1 MKNYIR
7 DVIDRYIKHDYPAE
21 VDRDF
26 RVWLIDEERADEK
39 DSELSQLWEATESAT
54 TPNYQHSLE
63 RMKELTGIKTRQK
76 STYLTYAAGYLEDCS
91 GFADC
96 RIRWLYL
103 SGFTEQTGAGLV
115 AGLYTY
121 YRDAEYYFTGRHA
134 SDDQF
139 RKYLALSSTV
149 YGR

>member
-7 DVIDRYIKHDYPAE
+7 DVIDRYIKHDYLAE

-63 RMKELTGIKTRQK
+63 RMRELTGIKTRQK
-76 STYLTYAAGYLEDCS
+76 VHTLHTRLVIWLYRTDRRRTCCRLIYLLPR
-91 GFADC
+91 C
-96 RIRWLYL
+96 RILLYRM
-103 SGFTEQTGAGLV
+103 A
-115 AGLYTY
+115 
-121 YRDAEYYFTGRHA
+121 
-134 SDDQF
+134 
-139 RKYLALSSTV
+139 RK
-149 YGR
+149 